1 MLYSLYHKK
10 GDTSRF
16 LVGVIIRWEKSGD
29 ILIELID
36 KDGSHDGF
44 LLFCISDIYRI
55 EVNCIYLRRLDVQ
68 RNGSFNFKKTDN
80 WNAILNY
87 AKIGKDAVKI
97 QDHNGR
103 TLAIGL
109 VINYTNSSV
118 YMQAIQ
124 SNGKL
129 GRICCLQRVSIGF
142 LFCGSRSEISRMN
155 RYLGGGSYKY
165 N

>member
-1 MLYSLYHKK
+1 MLYSFYHKK

-36 KDGSHDGF
+36 KD
-44 LLFCISDIYRI
+44 
-55 EVNCIYLRRLDVQ
+55 
-68 RNGSFNFKKTDN
+68 